1 MLYIINFKT
10 YAEATG
16 INAIKLAN
24 LVAELREKLKVE
36 IIVAPQFVDLVKI
49 SEITLTVAQHID
61 PITYGAHTGS
71 ILPQAIKEAGAIGTL
86 LNHSEK
92 KMDLEKIKACIEFA
106 KLLEL
111 KTICCAGNLK
121 EVIEISKFGPDYIA
135 FEDPELIGTGKS
147 ITQYKPEMIER
158 FVEIV
163 RDLNPNII
171 TLCGAGISNSKDVE
185 KAKELGIKGV
195 LVSSAIVKAK
205 NQREALLNL
214 IL

>member
-71 ILPQAIKEAGAIGTL
+71 ILPQAIKEAGAMGTL

-147 ITQYKPEMIER
+147 ITQHKPEMIER
-158 FVEIV
+158 FIEIV